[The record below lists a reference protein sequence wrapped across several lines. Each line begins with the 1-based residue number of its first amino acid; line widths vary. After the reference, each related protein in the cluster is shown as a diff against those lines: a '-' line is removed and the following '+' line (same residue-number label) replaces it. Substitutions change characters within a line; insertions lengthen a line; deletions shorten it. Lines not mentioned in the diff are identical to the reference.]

1 MYAMFFKRAMDFTLS
16 VIALIVL
23 SPVLLALIIVGA
35 IVMKGNP
42 FFLQP
47 RPGKKGKDGKEKIFK
62 FVNYIDYEKDISE
75 FWNKNK
81 DKIKDFYIKQ
91 QQNDDVII
99 SASPRFVLAP
109 ICKELGIDNLI
120 CSEVDV
126 HSGKYNGENCHG
138 EEKVVRFRAIY
149 KEDKVDK
156 FYSDSR
162 SDTPM
167 ALISEE
173 PFIIKGNKIK
183 PWN

>member
-1 MYAMFFKRAMDFTLS
+1 
-16 VIALIVL
+16 LIT
-23 SPVLLALIIVGA
+23 
-35 IVMKGNP
+35 
-42 FFLQP
+42 
-47 RPGKKGKDGKEKIFK
+47 KKIY
-62 FVNYIDYEKDISE
+62 VNSGT
-75 FWNKNK
+75 KNK
-81 DKIKDFYIKQ
+81 DKIKDFYINQ

-126 HSGKYNGENCHG
+126 HSGKYNGKNCHG

-167 ALISEE
+167 ALISAE
-173 PFIIKGNKIK
+173 PFIIKGNTIK